1 MLQASDTI
9 LYPTTDLAAAKA
21 YYTELFGVGPD
32 MDQPYYM
39 SFTVNGLHVG
49 FDPNGH
55 KRGFTGPVSFWNVED
70 IKETVQKL
78 VDGGGTVVE
87 EPHNVGGGKLVATV
101 KDADGN
107 LTGLMQG

>member
-9 LYPTTDLAAAKA
+9 IYPTSDLAAAKA

-32 MDQPYYM
+32 MDTPYYM
-39 SFTVNGLHVG
+39 SFTVSGRHVG

-55 KRGFTGPVSFWNVED
+55 KRGFTGPVTFWPVEN
-70 IKETVQKL
+70 IKETVEKL
-78 VDGGGTVVE
+78 VNGGGTVVE
-87 EPHNVGGGKLVATV
+87 EPHDVGGGRQVATV

-107 LTGLMQG
+107 LTGFMQG